1 MTGDVATL
9 VAIPTLGVTL
19 VVMGWWSLRHIEQL
33 VGTQGGEDVVDRR
46 RATMTRGARAI
57 VVTGLC
63 LAVGG
68 LVLLLTRCPAAAPI
82 GWPRG

>member
-68 LVLLLTRCPAAAPI
+68 LVLLLTR
-82 GWPRG
+82 